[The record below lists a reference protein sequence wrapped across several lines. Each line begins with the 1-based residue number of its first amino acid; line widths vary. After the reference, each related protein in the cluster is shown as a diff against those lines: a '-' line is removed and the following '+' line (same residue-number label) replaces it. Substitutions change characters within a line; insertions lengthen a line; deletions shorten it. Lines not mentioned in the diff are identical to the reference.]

1 MKKIKKTPLHK
12 KSIHE
17 KIFFGLIILI
27 LLLSSL
33 NMAKAKGWLLPE
45 PGKIIIKEGNI
56 IDLQSLTLEQKIAQ
70 MTIVA
75 GETINMD
82 AWKKLQLGGIHMF
95 AKESPAVYKD
105 DLQAF
110 QKDMVIPF
118 FVTIDL
124 EGCINPLANF
134 YNSPSANSIDNIG
147 QAFQKG
153 SEDGRMLKN
162 LGFSINFAPVV
173 DLGDQIWKCRAYNG
187 DEKTISEFA
196 EAYILGLQSQGII
209 ATIKHYPG
217 KALVTKDP
225 HKELVKV
232 IIEEKDLYPYQYL
245 IKKKEVQGLMVT
257 HVIASGLV
265 DSEGKPADA
274 SENIINPLQQE
285 FTGLLISDEIN
296 MLGLKNFYKDND
308 KMYIDIFKGGSDL
321 ILNFN
326 QDPNE
331 IYHMI
336 LVIKQAVEDDEIDE
350 NNIDNS
356 VRKILTAK
364 GFTVEG

>member
-1 MKKIKKTPLHK
+1 MKKSKKNKTYP

-17 KIFFGLIILI
+17 KIFFGLIIII
-27 LLLSSL
+27 LLLASL

-45 PGKIIIKEGNI
+45 PGKIVIKEGHI
-56 IDLQSLTLEQKIAQ
+56 IELDSLTLEQKIAQ
-70 MTIVA
+70 MVIVA
-75 GETINMD
+75 GESINMD

-95 AKESPAVYKD
+95 AKESPVVYKD
-105 DLQAF
+105 VLQEF
-110 QKDMVIPF
+110 QSGITIPF
-118 FVTIDL
+118 FVTMDL

-134 YNSPSANSIDNIG
+134 YNSSTVYSINNVG

-153 SEDGRMLKN
+153 SEDGRMLKS

-173 DLGDQIWKCRAYNG
+173 DLGDQIWKCRAFNG
-187 DEKTISEFA
+187 DEKVISEFA

-217 KALVTKDP
+217 KALVIKDP
-225 HKELVKV
+225 HKELVEV
-232 IIEEKDLYPYQYL
+232 IIEEKDLYPYQFL
-245 IKKKEVQGLMVT
+245 VEKKEVKGLMVT

-274 SENIINPLQQE
+274 SENIITPLKKE
-285 FTGLLISDEIN
+285 FNGLIISDEIN
-296 MLGLKNFYKDND
+296 MLGFKNFYKDDD
-308 KMYIDIFKGGSDL
+308 KMYVDVFKGGSDI

-326 QDPNE
+326 NDPNE

-336 LVIKQAVEDDEIDE
+336 LVIKKAVENGEISE
-350 NNIDNS
+350 KNIDHS
-356 VRKILTAK
+356 VKKILEAK
-364 GFTVEG
+364 GFKVEE